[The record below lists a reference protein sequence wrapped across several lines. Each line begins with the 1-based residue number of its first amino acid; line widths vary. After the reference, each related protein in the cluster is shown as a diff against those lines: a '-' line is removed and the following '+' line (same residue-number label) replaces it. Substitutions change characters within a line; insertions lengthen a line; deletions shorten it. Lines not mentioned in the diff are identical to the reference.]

1 MMGKLE
7 QMLKVLDSIKKDV
20 QADSLSGEQA

>member
-20 QADSLSGEQA
+20 QADSSSGDQA